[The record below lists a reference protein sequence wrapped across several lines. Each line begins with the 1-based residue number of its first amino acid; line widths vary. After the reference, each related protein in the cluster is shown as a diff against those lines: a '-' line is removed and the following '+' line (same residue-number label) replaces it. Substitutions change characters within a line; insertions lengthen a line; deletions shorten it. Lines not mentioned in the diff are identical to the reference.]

1 LFCIWRGSWR
11 LWAQDWSPQ
20 SRPALALPDR
30 QARALTAVFFGLS
43 LAQVLGVPGGSWL
56 AYTFGWQ
63 VAFWT
68 VAALAVPA
76 ILGIW
81 IFVPKGLQF
90 TPVSLADLGRTLRT
104 PSQMVSVSFTGFFLG
119 TLYIV
124 FTYVTPLMAEW
135 MGLGRDGITTV
146 LAIAEIGAIAG
157 TFAGGQ
163 LTDRIG
169 YLKTLTIL
177 YLAQIAIL
185 LMFSTLPIP
194 FWVLLVMIIVWN
206 TFGWSFMVA
215 QQVHLISLATAQTRV
230 LLALNADSI
239 YIGSAVGPAG
249 AAG

>member
-1 LFCIWRGSWR
+1 
-11 LWAQDWSPQ
+11 
-20 SRPALALPDR
+20 
-30 QARALTAVFFGLS
+30 
-43 LAQVLGVPGGSWL
+43 
-56 AYTFGWQ
+56 
-63 VAFWT
+63 
-68 VAALAVPA
+68 
-76 ILGIW
+76 
-81 IFVPKGLQF
+81 
-90 TPVSLADLGRTLRT
+90 
-104 PSQMVSVSFTGFFLG
+104 
-119 TLYIV
+119 
-124 FTYVTPLMAEW
+124 MAEW